1 MPSGLVIG
9 LTDPPLGEEGRAQA
23 ICAAD
28 ELARRPLVR
37 VFSSDLRRASQ
48 TAAVVV
54 APHRLEVE
62 TTPALRELNFGAWEG
77 RTLSDLWVD
86 EPGAAAAW
94 EGNVLVT
101 PPSFGESLGE
111 LEQRVAR
118 FWDSLHP
125 LPQRGEVA
133 VVAHGGSLAALRSL
147 IAGVPLG
154 DCLAMRMEPG
164 GILGLDAGRSSVP

>member
-9 LTDPPLGEEGRAQA
+9 LTDPPLGDEGRAQA
-23 ICAAD
+23 LRAAV

-37 VFSSDLRRASQ
+37 VVSSDLRRASQ
-48 TAAVVV
+48 TADVVA

-77 RTLSDLWVD
+77 RTLGDLWVD
-86 EPGAAAAW
+86 EPWAAAAW
-94 EGNVLVT
+94 EQDVRVT
-101 PPSFGESLGE
+101 PSSFGESLGE
-111 LEQRVAR
+111 LEQRVAH

-133 VVAHGGSLAALRSL
+133 IVAHGGSLAALRSL
-147 IAGVPLG
+147 ITGAPLG

-164 GILGLDAGRSSVP
+164 GILRLDVGRSSDP